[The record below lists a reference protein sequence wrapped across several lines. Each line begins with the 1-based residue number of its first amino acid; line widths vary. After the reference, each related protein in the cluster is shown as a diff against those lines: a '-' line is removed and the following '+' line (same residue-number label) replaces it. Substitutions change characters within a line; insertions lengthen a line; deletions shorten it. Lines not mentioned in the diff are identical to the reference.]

1 LGGKVSVMRVSLA
14 GWMICARK
22 SIPRRRPARAA
33 HATIAGSFTD
43 QSVQSTAP
51 MAIKA
56 TIYKADLS
64 IADMDRNYYQEHS
77 LTIARHPSETDER
90 VMIRVLAYALHA
102 DPALAFTKDL
112 FDVDE
117 PALWL
122 KDLTGA
128 IDLWIEVGQPD
139 EKRLL
144 KAAGRAEKV
153 IVYSY
158 SATSSI
164 WFKGIANKIERAK
177 NVSVINIPAEISAQL
192 EKMASRSMA
201 LQCTIQDGQVW
212 LTDGTDTVL
221 VEREAL
227 RGAV

>member
-1 LGGKVSVMRVSLA
+1 
-14 GWMICARK
+14 
-22 SIPRRRPARAA
+22 
-33 HATIAGSFTD
+33 
-43 QSVQSTAP
+43 

-64 IADMDRNYYQEHS
+64 IADMDRNYYHEHS

-144 KAAGRAEKV
+144 KAAARAEKV

-177 NVSVINIPAEISAQL
+177 NVSVINIPADISAQL

>member
-1 LGGKVSVMRVSLA
+1 
-14 GWMICARK
+14 
-22 SIPRRRPARAA
+22 
-33 HATIAGSFTD
+33 
-43 QSVQSTAP
+43 

-227 RGAV
+227 RGTV

>member
-1 LGGKVSVMRVSLA
+1 
-14 GWMICARK
+14 
-22 SIPRRRPARAA
+22 
-33 HATIAGSFTD
+33 
-43 QSVQSTAP
+43 
-51 MAIKA
+51 MALKA

-64 IADMDRNYYQEHS
+64 IADMDRNYYQEHP
-77 LTIARHPSETDER
+77 LTMARHPSETDER
-90 VMIRVLAYALHA
+90 LMIRLLAFALHA
-102 DPALAFTKDL
+102 DPALNFGKDL

-139 EKRLL
+139 EKRIL
-144 KAAGRAEKV
+144 KAAGRAERV
-153 IVYSY
+153 IVYCY

-164 WFKGIANKIERAK
+164 WFKGLANKIERAK
-177 NVSVINIPAEISAQL
+177 NVSVINIPADISSQL

-212 LTDGTDTVL
+212 LTDGAETVL
-221 VEREAL
+221 VERENL
-227 RGAV
+227 RARP

>member
-1 LGGKVSVMRVSLA
+1 
-14 GWMICARK
+14 
-22 SIPRRRPARAA
+22 
-33 HATIAGSFTD
+33 
-43 QSVQSTAP
+43 
-51 MAIKA
+51 MALKA

-64 IADMDRNYYQEHS
+64 IADMDRNYYQEHN

-90 VMIRVLAYALHA
+90 VMIRVLAFALHA

-153 IVYSY
+153 VVYSY

-164 WFKGIANKIERAK
+164 WFKGIANKIERAR
-177 NVSVINIPAEISAQL
+177 NVSVINIPSETSAQL
-192 EKMASRSMA
+192 EKMAQRSMG

-212 LTDGTDTVL
+212 LTDGVETVL